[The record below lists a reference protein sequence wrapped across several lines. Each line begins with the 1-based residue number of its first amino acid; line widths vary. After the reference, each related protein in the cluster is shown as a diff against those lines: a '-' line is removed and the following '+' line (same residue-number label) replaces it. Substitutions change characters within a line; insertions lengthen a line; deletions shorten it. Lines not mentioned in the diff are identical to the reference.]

1 MRIQR
6 SVDKKYKAPMS
17 HLVLVLFALGWGFF
31 VLGKRPLNI
40 FDTGWLWGDLA
51 QTYVA
56 WVQYHADPSAKW
68 LISNRMSWPLSM
80 NFSLFDP
87 MPLLLVTIVR
97 IPLKLDTHSTAN
109 WSAIP
114 RQTGQ
119 SFQTNLI
126 TSERSDAGLFGF
138 YAETSAFVNLLR
150 FLRCDS
156 PLSFKICAL
165 CTNRSSMAS
174 ASVASPIASCQ

>member
-40 FDTGWLWGDLA
+40 FDTGLLWGDLA

-56 WVQYHADPSAKW
+56 WVQYHADPSAK
-68 LISNRMSWPLSM
+68 
-80 NFSLFDP
+80 
-87 MPLLLVTIVR
+87 
-97 IPLKLDTHSTAN
+97 
-109 WSAIP
+109 
-114 RQTGQ
+114 